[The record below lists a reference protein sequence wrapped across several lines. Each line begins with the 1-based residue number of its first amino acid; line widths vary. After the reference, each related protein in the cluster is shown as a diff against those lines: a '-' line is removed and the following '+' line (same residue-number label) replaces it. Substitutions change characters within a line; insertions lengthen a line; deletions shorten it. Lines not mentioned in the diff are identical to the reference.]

1 MLPSKPCAQVSAHVL
16 ENARRGEQF
25 FGRENCAS
33 RRHTELFL
41 SNLKERYL
49 QVGLQGALV
58 REEHRGG
65 GLTEGC
71 AAVRVSAASA
81 GVEALARGGGGE
93 QESGLRAC

>member
-1 MLPSKPCAQVSAHVL
+1 MLRKGVVL
-16 ENARRGEQF
+16 PTRGVRRGEHF

-41 SNLKERYL
+41 SNLQERYL

-81 GVEALARGGGGE
+81 GVEALARGGGGVLVW
-93 QESGLRAC
+93 SSA